1 MKTLLAGNASV
12 INYLQKTWMKK
23 ELNIEPICVVFYTL
37 LYYMFIN
44 HPDRTI
50 YFCVVNGCSIRVN
63 SSLLP
68 TAEKEQLIHSSFP
81 TLDIPL
87 LYPDFFPFNFLSS
100 TWKFEKILSWH
111 NCGNLQRVYLSKNS
125 FVSFPV
131 ILSALLIEF
140 NFTAGTRQQFAD
152 YNNYFLL
159 LLFTCLIYLH
169 LIMHYTSIS
178 DLTFS
183 M

>member
-1 MKTLLAGNASV
+1 M

-87 LYPDFFPFNFLSS
+87 LYPDSFSLKFL
-100 TWKFEKILSWH
+100 IL
-111 NCGNLQRVYLSKNS
+111 NLE
-125 FVSFPV
+125 
-131 ILSALLIEF
+131 I
-140 NFTAGTRQQFAD
+140 
-152 YNNYFLL
+152 
-159 LLFTCLIYLH
+159 
-169 LIMHYTSIS
+169 
-178 DLTFS
+178 
-183 M
+183 